1 MITVILIMLVG
12 IVVGIWLRTKPKF
25 VLVNDKLITYAIYL
39 LLLLLGISIGS
50 NKIIVANLPILGVKA
65 LVITLGAVFGSV
77 LLAWVTYRVFFKPK
91 EQQ

>member
-77 LLAWVTYRVFFKPK
+77 LLA
-91 EQQ
+91 